1 MKQLHETIKRDF
13 RHTDENQRILE
24 AYDRICRGETED
36 KTKDE
41 GAKEDDETE
50 LTEDSAKDAN
60 GTLSAILA
68 SLAKAKGP
76 EAKEML
82 KMAKGMRRS
91 FEKNNGFSKDQAEWI
106 YKTSK
111 ALFKK

>member
-50 LTEDSAKDAN
+50 LTEDS
-60 GTLSAILA
+60 
-68 SLAKAKGP
+68 
-76 EAKEML
+76 
-82 KMAKGMRRS
+82 
-91 FEKNNGFSKDQAEWI
+91 
-106 YKTSK
+106 
-111 ALFKK
+111 KK